1 MHKLLPLFVTKC
13 VTSQLLK
20 HTFVVLYKNQNNNS
34 IDKIIFNDWWCISI
48 TLNPIY
54 GKTIETLQKYYYLL
68 IILKMIY
75 F

>member
-34 IDKIIFNDWWCISI
+34 IDKIIFND
-48 TLNPIY
+48 
-54 GKTIETLQKYYYLL
+54 
-68 IILKMIY
+68 
-75 F
+75 